1 MQFKTSLLISSL
13 LLSANA
19 FNVQASLL
27 DGPTNI
33 ISYKTYDLTSYTA
46 GGIDLVRMQS
56 GNFDVSWTKDG
67 NLLGTLQAGNP
78 GLVSSL
84 ISDTAPINGHT
95 LTTADFGNNGL
106 VSWFGAQAFIQYLN
120 NSNYGGSNQWRLP
133 GWMDNGVAGLQGDT
147 TYLGDG
153 FYGPA
158 KGGDYGYDVNVNT
171 SEMATLYYAK
181 LGKKSPSR
189 GLGLF
194 NEDFG
199 IFGNGFDGYN
209 TSGSVGPFNNVH
221 SARYW
226 FSTEEATDPRFAWIF
241 DTSDGQQGTIEKGF
255 QFYAWAIRPGI
266 NLPDRNITT
275 VPLPG
280 TVWLFGVGMAGLLGL
295 KRRIS
300 AS

>member
-1 MQFKTSLLISSL
+1 MQFKTSLLIGSL

-19 FNVQASLL
+19 FTVQAGLL
-27 DGPTNI
+27 DSPTNI
-33 ISYKTYDLTSYTA
+33 ISYKIYDLTSYTVS
-46 GGIDLVRMQS
+46 GIDFVRMQS
-56 GNFDVSWTKDG
+56 SNFDVSWMKDG
-67 NLLGTLQAGNP
+67 NLLGTLQASNP
-78 GLVSSL
+78 GLVSTL
-84 ISDTAPINGHT
+84 ISDTVPINGHT
-95 LTTADFGNNGL
+95 LTTADFGSNGL
-106 VSWFGAQAFIQYLN
+106 VSWYGAQAFIQYLN

-133 GWMDNGVAGLQGDT
+133 SWTDNGVAGLQGDT

-181 LGKKSPSR
+181 LGKKSPVRS
-189 GLGLF
+189 LGLF

-199 IFGNGFDGYN
+199 IFGNGYNGYN
-209 TSGSVGPFNNVH
+209 TSGSVGPFRNVQ

-226 FSTEEATDPRFAWIF
+226 LSTAEATDPRFAWIF

-266 NLPDRNITT
+266 ILPDRIITT

-280 TVWLFGVGMAGLLGL
+280 AYWLMGSSLLGFL
-295 KRRIS
+295 GVQRRRNPR
-300 AS
+300 